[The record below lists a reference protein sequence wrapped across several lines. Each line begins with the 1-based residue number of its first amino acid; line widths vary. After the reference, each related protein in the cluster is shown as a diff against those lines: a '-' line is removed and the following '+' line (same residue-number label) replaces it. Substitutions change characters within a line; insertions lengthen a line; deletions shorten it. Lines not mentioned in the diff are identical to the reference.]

1 MNKALLRILAFAAIT
16 LLLTWLWE
24 EGGRLQYGRFL
35 KLVMPPVYDALGF
48 EGARVGAFRQRY
60 VNFVPFVGLLLVT
73 PHLTARRRALGLALG
88 LFALFCGHLALNL
101 TETGTGRAR
110 HLPIVPSLLSDTLPF
125 LVWLIAAAPA
135 VSHWLPAV
143 APGSEPGLAADPPPA
158 DVPAPG
164 TAGGPPEGEPPA
176 TAIDRSSTPEA

>member
-1 MNKALLRILAFAAIT
+1 MTRALLRILAFAAIT

-48 EGARVGAFRQRY
+48 EGVRIGAFRQRY
-60 VNFVPFVGLLLVT
+60 VNFIPFVGLLLVT

-101 TETGTGRAR
+101 TETGGGRAR
-110 HLPIVPSLLSDTLPF
+110 HLPLVPSLLSDTLPF
-125 LVWLIAAAPA
+125 LVWLIGAAPA
-135 VSHWLPAV
+135 LAHWLPAAAV
-143 APGSEPGLAADPPPA
+143 GAGIGAGTGSAAADDSAA
-158 DVPAPG
+158 D
-164 TAGGPPEGEPPA
+164 PPA
-176 TAIDRSSTPEA
+176 TAIERSSTPEA